1 MKDKGITLQGK
12 IKEFINELPEI
23 DRDEINEALEESRWQ
38 GTNLK
43 GYEKSYLT
51 GFENALKSMLN
62 LLIDFN
68 INPELTEYP
77 KLAYRKKI
85 NLNDITDKGMRQIM
99 HENIEDI
106 LKVFCKDNGIKF
118 PQYWWWVD
126 SIEIQIPEDKK

>member
-1 MKDKGITLQGK
+1 MKNKEITLQEK
-12 IKEFINELPEI
+12 IKEFINELPEL
-23 DRDEINEALEESRWQ
+23 DRDEINRALEESEWQ
-38 GTNLK
+38 ETNLK
-43 GYEKSYLT
+43 GYAKSYLT
-51 GFENALKSMLN
+51 GLENALKSILN

-68 INPELTEYP
+68 IDPELTEYP

-106 LKVFCKDNGIKF
+106 LKEFCMDNGIKF

-126 SIEIQIPEDKK
+126 SIEIQIPEEQK